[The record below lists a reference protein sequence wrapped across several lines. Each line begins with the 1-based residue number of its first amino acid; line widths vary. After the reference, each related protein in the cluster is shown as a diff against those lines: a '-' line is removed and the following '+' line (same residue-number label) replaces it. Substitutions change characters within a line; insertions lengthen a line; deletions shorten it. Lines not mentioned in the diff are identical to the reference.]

1 MLGLQKLDGGLEGG
15 GLPEFQQGASIFLA
29 VLLCALF
36 VLVLFCASG
45 HVYRSEERERWAAPR
60 TVFSCE
66 QSGCVVALPAVFD
79 PLEFTTSRIVP
90 TPPIA
95 SITAAALFPTAAPV
109 SFTPPTYDAPPPH
122 VRIPNIGRGYTAF
135 NTSVARVRL
144 AARSA
149 HVVIGV
155 TRVSYNRV
163 CPVWSGGAG
172 SGAHMDDAS
181 TTRIVNHV
189 MISIQ
194 NVPFRVTYADAMRD
208 ELWPRRGPRVSG
220 IEDARPFEIQPGL
233 LGLAA
238 TYSSSKLPQ
247 MCLVV
252 LKLPTPE
259 ALKIMET
266 AALTVA
272 PAQPQ
277 DDHKQ
282 QEQQEQHTLSVR
294 AIVLLGPN
302 DGAIQ
307 KNWMPF
313 VKDENLW
320 LVKHVAPQTNVL
332 LPLTILEHARGVVS
346 HDAVTIMHADQK
358 AVSIAGTRKKNEGEW
373 RGSTPLVPW
382 ATHDLMI
389 CIVHRLCRK
398 TPPLYEHAF
407 ASFSNSWPH
416 RLVAVSRAFQF
427 DVAHTT
433 FSFVAGLLL
442 PDSRVGSDALI
453 TFGADDCYALFAT
466 VELNA
471 INTLFQQG
479 PDVSTL
485 HVSMA
490 LDASGTAVENTSS
503 GAGVSHMHITHA
515 LTSMK

>member
-1 MLGLQKLDGGLEGG
+1 
-15 GLPEFQQGASIFLA
+15 
-29 VLLCALF
+29 
-36 VLVLFCASG
+36 
-45 HVYRSEERERWAAPR
+45 
-60 TVFSCE
+60 
-66 QSGCVVALPAVFD
+66 
-79 PLEFTTSRIVP
+79 
-90 TPPIA
+90 
-95 SITAAALFPTAAPV
+95 
-109 SFTPPTYDAPPPH
+109 
-122 VRIPNIGRGYTAF
+122 
-135 NTSVARVRL
+135 
-144 AARSA
+144 
-149 HVVIGV
+149 
-155 TRVSYNRV
+155 
-163 CPVWSGGAG
+163 
-172 SGAHMDDAS
+172 
-181 TTRIVNHV
+181 

-194 NVPFRVTYADAMRD
+194 NVPFRVTYTDTMRD
-208 ELWPRRGPRVSG
+208 ELWPRTGPRVSG
-220 IEDARPFEIQPGL
+220 IEDARPFEIRPGL

-238 TYSSSKLPQ
+238 TYSSFKLPQ

-252 LKLPTPE
+252 LELPTPE
-259 ALKIMET
+259 ALKTIETMETMET

-272 PAQPQ
+272 PAPAPAPPHDDRAQP
-277 DDHKQ
+277 
-282 QEQQEQHTLSVR
+282 TLSVR
-294 AIVLLGPN
+294 AIVLLGPH

-346 HDAVTIMHADQK
+346 HDAVTVMHADQH
-358 AVSIAGTRKKNEGEW
+358 AVSIAGARKKNKGEW

-382 ATHDLMI
+382 ANNDCMI

-416 RLVAVSRAFQF
+416 RLVAVSRSFQF
-427 DVAHTT
+427 NVAHTT

-442 PDSRVGSDALI
+442 PDSSAGTDALI

-479 PDVSTL
+479 PGASTL

-503 GAGVSHMHITHA
+503 GAGVAGVAHVHITHA
-515 LTSMK
+515 STSMK